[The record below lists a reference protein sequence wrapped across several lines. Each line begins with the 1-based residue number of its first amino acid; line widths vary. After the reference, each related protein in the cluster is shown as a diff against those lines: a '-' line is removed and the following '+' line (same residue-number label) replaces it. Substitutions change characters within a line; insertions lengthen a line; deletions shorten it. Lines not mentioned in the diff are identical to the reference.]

1 MTFCSTVRTLTG
13 VPNRPF
19 PRNWLRSVECHC
31 TYPGGKI
38 RAECLS
44 PEIGFVSSNA
54 FAGGPDSRRGSVM
67 KLTKPVKNGADPGS
81 PAPANGQ
88 TS

>member
-1 MTFCSTVRTLTG
+1 MTFGAQAELTG

-19 PRNWLRSVECHC
+19 PQKLASFRRMPLQLSRR
-31 TYPGGKI
+31 KI

-67 KLTKPVKNGADPGS
+67 KLTKPVKTGADPGS

>member
-1 MTFCSTVRTLTG
+1 MTLGAQANANRRAESTTSPEIG
-13 VPNRPF
+13 FVPSNATAAIQAENP
-19 PRNWLRSVECHC
+19 
-31 TYPGGKI
+31 
-38 RAECLS
+38 AECLS
-44 PEIGFVSSNA
+44 PEIGLVSSNA

-67 KLTKPVKNGADPGS
+67 KLTKPVKTGADPGS